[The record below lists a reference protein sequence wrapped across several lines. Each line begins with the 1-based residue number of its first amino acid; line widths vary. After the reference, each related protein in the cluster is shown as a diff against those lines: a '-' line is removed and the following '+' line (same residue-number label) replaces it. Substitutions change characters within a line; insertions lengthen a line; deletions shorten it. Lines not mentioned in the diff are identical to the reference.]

1 MLEILVLLAV
11 CLVPTTSILCEGDT
25 DLKDVQAYTEEMDR
39 DMGDLDY
46 WRTAQQNFQVFGK
59 FDGDPSKSVIKA
71 DYYTADNQLIYGLTV
86 DCGKKKWSTEVTNP
100 KVADKDVVK
109 HWLKGDLATECVS
122 GAIFDIW
129 FKIHQPKSMSWIFNG
144 QALQFETQTTHFKHG
159 NWIATRTRPL
169 NVPTKYG
176 SNSGKYFKVKATG
189 AAKFT
194 RLTWG
199 QCMSWPKS
207 IQENCQSARLWVQA
221 RSKMGTTVQPVG
233 GLGKFGSNWQ
243 IFAPRC
249 FLGSKYYDWL
259 QSTVHANRN
268 SLGRQMCCCVD
279 MVTGEPVEV
288 SGDEGSCVMAKIP
301 TEQGFKCDRSCLE
314 HAKKD
319 LIEEVMAEQDAET
332 HTDSLL

>member
-1 MLEILVLLAV
+1 MGSLLIFKRSFALYIACTQNLLPGFSVKLGGMMLEILVLLAV

-39 DMGDLDY
+39 DMGYLDY
-46 WRTAQQNFQVFGK
+46 WRTAQQNLQDF
-59 FDGDPSKSVIKA
+59 
-71 DYYTADNQLIYGLTV
+71 
-86 DCGKKKWSTEVTNP
+86 GKKKWSTEVTNP

-259 QSTVHANRN
+259 QSTVH
-268 SLGRQMCCCVD
+268 
-279 MVTGEPVEV
+279 
-288 SGDEGSCVMAKIP
+288 
-301 TEQGFKCDRSCLE
+301 
-314 HAKKD
+314 
-319 LIEEVMAEQDAET
+319 
-332 HTDSLL
+332 